1 MINFK
6 PPQIQMTLSDYM
18 EIVNRIQSGGSEKK
32 KTKQLLPFYW
42 GGGGGGDLNTTQ
54 DNEHLVITC

>member
-42 GGGGGGDLNTTQ
+42 GGGGGGGGVT
-54 DNEHLVITC
+54 